1 VEFRLKKENKF
12 TAILSGEA
20 CLQVDGIRS
29 IFLWISTFTLFLDL
43 KVIGVGVSRYRYM
56 RVCVCVCV
64 CFYGHH
70 YLPCPIINAFDICNS
85 ARLELLFAARQTHSL
100 LFLLLELQQTTV

>member
-1 VEFRLKKENKF
+1 MS

-56 RVCVCVCV
+56 LVCVCVFV
-64 CFYGHH
+64 F
-70 YLPCPIINAFDICNS
+70 LWTSLFTMSNNQ
-85 ARLELLFAARQTHSL
+85 RL
-100 LFLLLELQQTTV
+100 